1 MKISAVTVFVKPE
14 NIDGFIAASK
24 VHWANTIKEEGNLRF
39 DFLQS
44 RDDPSQFLFYE
55 AYESEAD
62 IDLHREA
69 ESYQTW
75 RKTVDSWMAVPR
87 TGIGYRAIAPCE
99 STQYRY
105 P

>member
-1 MKISAVTVFVKPE
+1 MKISAVTVHVKQE
-14 NIDGFIAASK
+14 FIDDFIKASRI
-24 VHWANTIKEEGNLRF
+24 HQANTVKETGNLRL

-62 IDLHREA
+62 IELHRQA
-69 ESYQTW
+69 ESYRTW
-75 RKTVDSWMAVPR
+75 RKAVEPWMAVPR
-87 TGIGYRAIAPCE
+87 RGTAYRAIAPAE
-99 STQYRY
+99 SRAYRY

>member
-1 MKISAVTVFVKPE
+1 MKISAVTVFVKQGF
-14 NIDGFIAASK
+14 IDDFIAASK
-24 VHWANTIKEEGNLRF
+24 VHQANTIKERGNLRF
-39 DFLQS
+39 DFLQG

-62 IDLHREA
+62 IDLHRQA

-75 RKTVDSWMAVPR
+75 REIVEPWMAVPR
-87 TGIGYRAIAPCE
+87 TGVAFRAIAPSE
-99 STQYRY
+99 SPKFRY